1 MKVILWYQPSL
12 IVLVQ
17 SDLIN
22 PDSGLWIPR
31 YPEPNLWE
39 QAVVSPILLGP
50 VNRDDSKTKQFLSTP
65 RCPD

>member
-50 VNRDDSKTKQFLSTP
+50 VNRDD
-65 RCPD
+65 